1 MYLQEKHGLCII
13 LAYVPIYTYMALLGQ
28 QTPKIK
34 TNLNEKKRE
43 KFGKQEELKKK
54 NWWKDQV
61 LLKENLILLFQNII
75 LEKNI
80 QASTSATV
88 ENSPDQIELSF
99 EHER

>member
-1 MYLQEKHGLCII
+1 
-13 LAYVPIYTYMALLGQ
+13 MALLGQ
-28 QTPKIK
+28 QTPKIE

>member
-1 MYLQEKHGLCII
+1 MRKKEK
-13 LAYVPIYTYMALLGQ
+13 
-28 QTPKIK
+28 
-34 TNLNEKKRE
+34 NLENKKNS
-43 KFGKQEELKKK
+43 KKK

>member
-88 ENSPDQIELSF
+88 ENSPD
-99 EHER
+99 

>member
-1 MYLQEKHGLCII
+1 
-13 LAYVPIYTYMALLGQ
+13 MALLGQ

-34 TNLNEKKRE
+34 ANLNEKKRE

>member
-1 MYLQEKHGLCII
+1 
-13 LAYVPIYTYMALLGQ
+13 MALLGQ

-75 LEKNI
+75 LEKI
-80 QASTSATV
+80 FKQAHQLQWKIA
-88 ENSPDQIELSF
+88 QIK
-99 EHER
+99 

>member
-1 MYLQEKHGLCII
+1 MR
-13 LAYVPIYTYMALLGQ
+13 
-28 QTPKIK
+28 
-34 TNLNEKKRE
+34 KKRE
-43 KFGKQEELKKK
+43 KFGKQEELKKKK